1 MDNRELLADYQSW
14 ADGLLAGIE
23 EHERQA
29 RDLKIEWNTVVKAI
43 DKLRPLVDEI
53 EDDLTGVVVDFT
65 GCINNVDRLIRIAR
79 AAPHKLLNTTKVTQY
94 LLDHGQSRSKLEH
107 YRTEVNRALTQNP
120 DLFERVGSG
129 TYRYKGDSSVSIAE
143 VGEAVD
149 EATHGPADNPIGLSI
164 LEGPNVGRY
173 GPVEG

>member
-1 MDNRELLADYQSW
+1 MDTRELLAEYQGI
-14 ADGLLAGIE
+14 ADDMLKDAE
-23 EHERQA
+23 EYERQA
-29 RDLKIEWNTVVKAI
+29 RDIRLERAGLLTAI
-43 DKLRPLVDEI
+43 DMLRPLVDEE
-53 EDDLTGVVVDFT
+53 EDNLSGLMVDFT

-94 LLDHGQSRSKLEH
+94 LLDHGQSKSKLEH

-120 DLFERVGSG
+120 DLFERMSSG

-149 EATHGPADNPIGLSI
+149 EGTHGPVDNPVGPRI